1 MKTTLHP
8 GLVGKQTHAD
18 LDLGALLKAESARD
32 WADWFHARLHSEGCG
47 RQGGLIWPSQ
57 QYWHYF
63 PLCGGEGQRMDP
75 DHPLLTNL
83 SQTEDPEL
91 LPPEYREGLPLEAPD
106 SGIWLVPLC
115 GRGEVFALL
124 VLEGE
129 DPPELSESTW
139 LLGSLAIERLSL
151 LELHDSREAIA
162 REMEEQQGN
171 FLNIINHELRTPLTA
186 IMGFADLAFDLPQT
200 QDDEV
205 LRQFVEG
212 IRFSAKNLNQR
223 ISELLTMGGISSAQ
237 LQVERDE
244 CPLPELIRE
253 FREQILPDI
262 HGHSRV
268 ALPAE
273 VPELVLRT
281 DSQHF
286 QRILVHL
293 VDNALKFSGD
303 ADAVRVEWSYL
314 VGRRATDLGDYL
326 RVDVVDAG
334 PGIAEPEREKIF
346 DKFYQV
352 EDSATRSQGG
362 MGLGLTLAKEF
373 VEAMGGRLWLRSE
386 EGKGSTFSFTLPL
399 IHSP

>member
-8 GLVGKQTHAD
+8 GLEGKGSHAD
-18 LDLGALLKAESARD
+18 LDLGVLTQAESARD
-32 WADWFHARLHSEGCG
+32 WADWLHARLEALGTERS
-47 RQGGLIWPSQ
+47 GGLLWPSQ

-63 PLCGGEGQRMDP
+63 PMSGGEGQRMDP

-83 SQTEDPEL
+83 AQLHEAII
-91 LPPEYREGLPLEAPD
+91 LPPEFREGLPLEAPE
-106 SGIWLVPLC
+106 SGAWLVPMR
-115 GRGEVFALL
+115 GRGEIFALL
-124 VLEGE
+124 ILEGE
-129 DPPELSESTW
+129 ELPELPEALW
-139 LLGSLAIERLSL
+139 LLGLLAAERLSL
-151 LELHDSREAIA
+151 LDLHESREAIA

-212 IRFSAKNLNQR
+212 IRFSARNLNQR

-253 FREQILPDI
+253 FREQTLPDI

-268 ALPAE
+268 DLPAD

-293 VDNALKFSGD
+293 VDNALKFSEDG
-303 ADAVRVEWSYL
+303 AGVKVEWSYL
-314 VGRRATDLGDYL
+314 QGRRATDLGDYL

-334 PGIAEPEREKIF
+334 PGIAEGEREKIF
-346 DKFYQV
+346 DKFYQI

-386 EGKGSTFSFTLPL
+386 MGKGSTFSFTLPL
-399 IHSP
+399 VH